1 MEHGIAPTSFVSHSR
16 WLKKAGQFLSLVVL
30 GFAVYSLAHI
40 ALSLRPGDIAQ
51 ALHAASPRNLLF
63 CGLLTGISF
72 ASLGSYDVLAVRAI
86 APRRVSRARAW
97 FCGALANAI
106 SNTIGFHAVT
116 ATAVRYRLLR
126 RRGLDGTQA
135 AVITAYSWSTLFFGF
150 TSLFALALLTGP
162 AGGVWKWAGGI
173 VLLALLLLLAR
184 WLGPGKAISA
194 GGGEFRLPSGATA
207 LKQMALGT
215 VEMASAIGALYVLM
229 PEGQIGS
236 FAHFSL
242 LYIGAVLL
250 GIVSHAPGGI
260 GVFEAAMLTLSSGQ
274 DRAAILAA
282 LLLYRL
288 IYNLG
293 PFILAVLAL
302 ATDETLAKI
311 SSKADSS

>member
-1 MEHGIAPTSFVSHSR
+1 MT
-16 WLKKAGQFLSLVVL
+16 AGQFLSLLIL
-30 GFAVYSLAHI
+30 GVAAYSLIHI
-40 ALSLRPGDIAQ
+40 AMGVSAGDLARALRAASLRKL
-51 ALHAASPRNLLF
+51 AL
-63 CGLLTGISF
+63 CGLLTALSF
-72 ASLGSYDVLAVRAI
+72 ASLGAYDVLALLA
-86 APRRVSRARAW
+86 AAQRRVSPGRAW

-106 SNTIGFHAVT
+106 ANTVGFHAVT

-126 RRGLDGTQA
+126 RSGLDGTQA
-135 AVITAYSWSTLFFGF
+135 ALITAYSWSTLFFGF
-150 TSLFALALLTGP
+150 TSVLAIALLASP
-162 AGGVWKWAGGI
+162 AAGIGQSASGI
-173 VLLALLLLLAR
+173 VLIAALLLLAR
-184 WLGPGKAISA
+184 WLGPGKAIMAA
-194 GGGEFRLPSGATA
+194 GREFSLPSGTTA

-236 FAHFSL
+236 FAHFSI

-260 GVFEAAMLTLSSGQ
+260 GVFEATMLTLSSGQ

-288 IYNLG
+288 VYNLG
-293 PFILAVLAL
+293 PFALAVLAL
-302 ATDETLAKI
+302 GTDEILVRI